1 MFAIPNATL
10 KHCITEIEVEW
21 KDFTFQVSM
30 ERFPILQDGIERI
43 KQVLKHNC
51 KYSHSLFTTNY
62 MIKLNQSEL
71 NAFGSKSKQLCSS
84 THIIVRSMDKVTK
97 MLYESDEQK
106 SLQIFIR

>member
-1 MFAIPNATL
+1 MRHTERKSVLGATNLLRNYRECHDQRRSVIVFAISNATL

-51 KYSHSLFTTNY
+51 KYSH
-62 MIKLNQSEL
+62 
-71 NAFGSKSKQLCSS
+71 G
-84 THIIVRSMDKVTK
+84 
-97 MLYESDEQK
+97 
-106 SLQIFIR
+106 LQQTI